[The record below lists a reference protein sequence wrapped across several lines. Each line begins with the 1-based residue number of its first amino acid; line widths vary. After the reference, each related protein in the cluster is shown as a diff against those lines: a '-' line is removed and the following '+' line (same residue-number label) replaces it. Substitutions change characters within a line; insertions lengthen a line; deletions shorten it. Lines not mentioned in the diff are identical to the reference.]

1 MVMNMAEKAKKQL
14 LSLEEIF
21 ASLKDQKNSG
31 KEISEKELLQ
41 IAADNHLSEDD
52 VDELF
57 AWCQD
62 NDISVGELPED
73 LADEYEEDDDD
84 EESEEND
91 EEEPEEEEETRR
103 EGKLTG
109 SSDSVK
115 VYLAQIG
122 SIPLLTAEQEKEI
135 AQRVAEGDEEAKNI
149 LTTSNLRLVV
159 SIARK
164 YLNSGLSIQDLIQ
177 EGNMGLMHAVEKFD
191 YTRGFRFSTYA
202 TWWIKQS
209 MIRAI
214 ADQSRDIRIPVHM
227 GEMIGKINRERR
239 QLSQELGREP
249 TSEEIAAKIPGMD
262 PARVDEIQKLSMDT
276 VSLEAPAG
284 DEENSTLSDFVADQ
298 KTVDPVEY
306 ANSTFRK
313 EEVNHLL
320 AEQNEREQQII
331 RMRFGLDD
339 GVPKTLEEVGK
350 VFNVTRERVRQ
361 LENRALRKLNRMH
374 AHKEEFQDWKD

>member
-14 LSLEEIF
+14 LSLDEIF

-84 EESEEND
+84 EETEEND

-109 SSDSVK
+109 ASDSVK

-164 YLNSGLSIQDLIQ
+164 YLNRGLSIQDLIQ

-262 PARVDEIQKLSMDT
+262 PVRVDEIQKLSMDT

-320 AEQNEREQQII
+320 AELNEREQQII